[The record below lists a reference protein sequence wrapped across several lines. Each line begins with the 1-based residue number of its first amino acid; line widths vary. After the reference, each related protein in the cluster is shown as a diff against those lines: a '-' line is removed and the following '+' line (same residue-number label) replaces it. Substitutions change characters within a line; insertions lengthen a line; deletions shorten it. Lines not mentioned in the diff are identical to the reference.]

1 SLETFMTEKKA
12 RPYKHPQINLRIPEE
27 LKEKVQELAD
37 KHGRSMNA
45 EIILALEKYLESQKQ
60 DLPESF
66 ENYYLQMEKI
76 DLHFKKYTETIK
88 SLTKI
93 LENENLI
100 KNIAAASQTQAEIL
114 QKNSIKK

>member
-1 SLETFMTEKKA
+1 MTEKKA

-100 KNIAAASQTQAEIL
+100 KNIAAASQTQAKIL